1 MNKRLLN
8 SDQFRMKLSHSTLKF
23 SLCLTIALAFAA
35 TPAIQA
41 QEEEMSEMEQRMD
54 VIQDGYRTIGRGLRR
69 PDPSKLPEFIK
80 SAETMKEEAVK
91 CRELLPLKIKQM
103 PEDQQ
108 AEAIKKY
115 KAEMD
120 VFIATL
126 EEMKTVLEA
135 GDFEQANVVFDKLK
149 NEKSE
154 GHEEWKTDDQ

>member
-1 MNKRLLN
+1 MNKRLIIP
-8 SDQFRMKLSHSTLKF
+8 DQFRMNASLLFRKSA
-23 SLCLTIALAFAA
+23 LCLALSLAFAVA
-35 TPAIQA
+35 PSLQA
-41 QEEEMSEMEQRMD
+41 QTEEMTEMEERMD
-54 VIQDGYRTIGRGLRR
+54 IIQDGYRTIGRGLRR
-69 PDPSKLPEFIK
+69 PDPSQLPEFIK

-91 CRELLPLKIKQM
+91 CKELVPLKIKQM

-154 GHEEWKTDDQ
+154 GHEEWKTDD